1 MAPCVYRNF
10 LLVSNDQMLTQ
21 FQTSDMTFPIMEGYI
36 RTDQKCKYCGSTDW
50 VEINSGG
57 LKFRKCP
64 AMILL

>member
-1 MAPCVYRNF
+1 
-10 LLVSNDQMLTQ
+10 LTQ